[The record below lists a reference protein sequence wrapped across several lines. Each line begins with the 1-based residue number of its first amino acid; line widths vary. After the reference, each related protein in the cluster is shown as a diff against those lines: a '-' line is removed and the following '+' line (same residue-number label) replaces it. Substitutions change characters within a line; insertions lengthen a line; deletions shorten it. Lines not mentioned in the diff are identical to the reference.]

1 VRFACFNVVRAEQ
14 LHQACFPLCVQCY
27 SITPKQGT

>member
-14 LHQACFPLCVQCY
+14 LHQACFPLRIRFH
-27 SITPKQGT
+27 SNILKQGS